1 MAKIDK
7 PTAVLIAAILLAI
20 ACAGGAVWFICR
32 SRHGPLCR
40 GDLFRRQRRFARQS
54 RGMEKISGRGPA
66 AKDIGQAK
74 AVYKQSV
81 YKQSDLFLFVCGTPM
96 VVFMKNPFLHMTFF
110 FLFFQVAQANA
121 GDVPNYIQTFSTGVV
136 DWSRGVVQAKG
147 EAAAGDISVIEK
159 PTRSALLD
167 EAVEKARSNLLET
180 VYQVRVDAA
189 TLLGEV
195 AAGNETLKKNI
206 VGIIGEA
213 EPVVEEIQEDWT
225 ADAVVELPFSGGFSQ
240 LVLPD
245 RITRLQSI
253 TPMPSEK
260 DKPSGLVSKSNAGV
274 TADEKPATSHTGL
287 VIDAKGLKVLPALSP
302 RILDEKGEQVY
313 GASYAS
319 REYAVQIGV
328 CGYMKSLDAAAAHER
343 VAGNPLVVKGLRTNG
358 PALSDIVISDK
369 DALKIRGASENLTFL
384 KKCRV
389 IVVLD

>member
-1 MAKIDK
+1 
-7 PTAVLIAAILLAI
+7 
-20 ACAGGAVWFICR
+20 
-32 SRHGPLCR
+32 
-40 GDLFRRQRRFARQS
+40 
-54 RGMEKISGRGPA
+54 
-66 AKDIGQAK
+66 
-74 AVYKQSV
+74 
-81 YKQSDLFLFVCGTPM
+81 
-96 VVFMKNPFLHMTFF
+96 MKNPFLHMAFC
-110 FLFFQVAQANA
+110 FLFFQVAHANA
-121 GDVPNYIQTFSTGVV
+121 GDVPNYIQTFSSGVV

-147 EAAAGDISVIEK
+147 VAASGDISVIEK

-167 EAVEKARSNLLET
+167 EATEKARGNLLET
-180 VYQVRVDAA
+180 LYQVRVDSA

-195 AAGNETLKKNI
+195 AAGSETLKKNI
-206 VGIIGEA
+206 VGLIGKA

-225 ADAVVELPFSGGFSQ
+225 AEAVVELPFSGDFSQ

-245 RITRLQSI
+245 RITRLQTI

-260 DKPSGLVSKSNAGV
+260 GNPAGLVSKSSAGIA
-274 TADEKPATSHTGL
+274 ADEKPATSNTGL
-287 VIDAKGLKVLPALSP
+287 VIDARGLKALPALSP

-328 CGYMKSLDAAAAHER
+328 CGYMKSLDAALALDR
-343 VAGNPLVVKGLRTNG
+343 VAGTPLVAKGLRTNG

-369 DALKIRGASENLTFL
+369 DALRIRGASENLTFL